1 MSTSCSMKM
10 YISKILYR
18 SNKIK
23 SLTALFLKM
32 VPTVDQI
39 MTIMTL
45 KVAIGGEMINETV

>member
-1 MSTSCSMKM
+1 MSTSYSMKM
-10 YISKILYR
+10 YTSKILYR

-23 SLTALFLKM
+23 SLITLFLKM

-45 KVAIGGEMINETV
+45 KGAIGGKMINETV